1 MQTQTNREKFIL
13 SDINFL
19 PEDVV
24 DYVIKEYIPDDY
36 FMLTN
41 KYYYRRCHHLLK
53 PRITQYEKC
62 LRNTIRR
69 DHSFVF
75 ETIMRE
81 NICNWFLLKS
91 YLYKNTNYTNY
102 VYFIVDYCIEHEAS
116 ECRQVLVDY
125 LRELGLCQNQHK
137 KNISRSIV

>member
-1 MQTQTNREKFIL
+1 MQSNREKFIL
-13 SDINFL
+13 GDINFL

-41 KYYYRRCHHLLK
+41 KDYYRRCHHLLK
-53 PRITQYEKC
+53 PRINQYEKY

-81 NICNWFLLKS
+81 NICIWFLLRS
-91 YLYKNTNYTNY
+91 YLYKNTKYSNYIF
-102 VYFIVDYCIEHEAS
+102 FIIDYCNENDAVG
-116 ECRQVLVDY
+116 CRLVIVNY

-137 KNISRSIV
+137 KNINRSIV

>member
-1 MQTQTNREKFIL
+1 MQTNREKFIL

-24 DYVIKEYIPDDY
+24 DYVIKEYIPDEY
-36 FMLTN
+36 FILTN
-41 KYYYRRCHHLLK
+41 KMYYTQCHHLLK
-53 PRITQYEKC
+53 PHINHYERY

-102 VYFIVDYCIEHEAS
+102 IYFIIDYCNEHEAPK
-116 ECRQVLVDY
+116 CRQVIVNY
-125 LRELGLCQNQHK
+125 LQELGLCQNQHK
-137 KNISRSIV
+137 KNVSRSIV

>member
-1 MQTQTNREKFIL
+1 MSTKREKFIIEY
-13 SDINFL
+13 INFL

-24 DYVIKEYIPDDY
+24 DYEIKEYIPHEY

-41 KYYYRRCHHLLK
+41 KDYYKRCHHLLK
-53 PRITQYEKC
+53 PRINKYEQYM
-62 LRNTIRR
+62 RSTIRR

-91 YLYKNTNYTNY
+91 YIYKNTNYTNY
-102 VYFIVDYCIEHEAS
+102 IYFIIDYCNEHEAS
-116 ECRQVLVDY
+116 ECRQVLVGY

-137 KNISRSIV
+137 KNVSRSIV

>member
-1 MQTQTNREKFIL
+1 MQSLTNREKFIL
-13 SDINFL
+13 TNINFL

-24 DYVIKEYIPDDY
+24 DYVIKEYIPDEY
-36 FMLTN
+36 FIFTN
-41 KYYYRRCHHLLK
+41 KEYYKRCHHLLK
-53 PRITQYEKC
+53 PRINHYEKY

-102 VYFIVDYCIEHEAS
+102 IYFIIDYCNEHEAP
-116 ECRQVLVDY
+116 ECRQVVVNY

-137 KNISRSIV
+137 KNVSRSIV